1 MPGADKVLTQN
12 FALNYKGVMRK
23 GLSQNFV
30 STRHDKRFRKFI
42 RFSATFNAI
51 KGPEI
56 MKKIVFVLVVIL
68 SSVFIFAGP
77 SNNKSYIEIFGAY
90 DQITM
95 SDYNTL
101 MQEMSDIY
109 NYFGIDAEFNRM
121 DTAVLTEFSYVYN
134 LESLNAG
141 TWGIYFRGGRL
152 NAGNESKL
160 FYDDGT
166 VFEKIVSDYSVFYG
180 GFGLRKYIASFY
192 LGADACVYLNSGNKE
207 TDNIFY
213 SDGSTYGTFVKTW
226 DTALYGF
233 NFEAGMDLWFS
244 EKFGVSFRGG
254 YRYAKGSININWGE
268 MYGNEITTENV
279 DYSGMYIGAGLMLA
293 LGGEE
298 EQRQPVRQEW

>member
-1 MPGADKVLTQN
+1 
-12 FALNYKGVMRK
+12 
-23 GLSQNFV
+23 
-30 STRHDKRFRKFI
+30 
-42 RFSATFNAI
+42 
-51 KGPEI
+51 
-56 MKKIVFVLVVIL
+56 MKKGFLMVWMIL
-68 SSVFIFAGP
+68 FHALLLAAT

-121 DTAVLTEFSYVYN
+121 DTALLTELGYVYN

-160 FYDDGT
+160 FYDDGA

-180 GFGLRKYIASFY
+180 GFGLRKYIAAFY

-207 TDNIFY
+207 TDTIYY

-244 EKFGVSFRGG
+244 EKFGVSLRGG
-254 YRYAKGSININWGE
+254 YRYAKGSIDINWGE

-298 EQRQPVRQEW
+298 DTKQVKDNRW